1 MTEEKYLKKLTKYIH
16 DPEIRKEIQDEYRA
30 HIHDCKQALIC
41 GGMTENEAEA
51 EAVRQM
57 GDPVLAGRKMDQ
69 IYRSNIDWKM
79 AVWFVCCALLIGG
92 LKVSVVIYYQ
102 KDLDNE
108 TYNLIMMVTGIAFLV
123 WGLFWSAVE
132 KCNNYELFY
141 VWAEDW
147 GGAGTGL
154 VNSGVQLA
162 MGVAFLS
169 TDFQTLFVLI
179 LIVEMVQMLE
189 RFLIVRAQS
198 KKEEKLMWEHGVA
211 RTDILPYKGLAVI
224 EGKKNACP
232 HYFG

>member
-57 GDPVLAGRKMDQ
+57 GDPVLTGRKMDQ

-162 MGVAFLS
+162 MGVAF
-169 TDFQTLFVLI
+169 
-179 LIVEMVQMLE
+179 
-189 RFLIVRAQS
+189 
-198 KKEEKLMWEHGVA
+198 
-211 RTDILPYKGLAVI
+211 
-224 EGKKNACP
+224 
-232 HYFG
+232 